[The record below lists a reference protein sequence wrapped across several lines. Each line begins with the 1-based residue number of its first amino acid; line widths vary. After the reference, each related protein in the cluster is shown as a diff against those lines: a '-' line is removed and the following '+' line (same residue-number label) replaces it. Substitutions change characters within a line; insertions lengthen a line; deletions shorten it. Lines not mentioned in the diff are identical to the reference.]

1 MTRAGGGGKGERR
14 SAPLNE
20 SRRLSVIKSVG
31 PEAQLPGL
39 DQIPAPLYSRSHDL
53 GTLVNLTRLSFLLYG
68 PRVPSFPTHDGKVCT
83 FTLPPPGLC
92 RPRHGRPAP
101 SPGPLNPD
109 HEGGGDRSQQVPP
122 TSSQAVPRLQD
133 QVPTA
138 PPGPPS
144 PAQATLHHLEAQ
156 HLLLGAA
163 LCPWGCPNKT

>member
-1 MTRAGGGGKGERR
+1 M
-14 SAPLNE
+14 L
-20 SRRLSVIKSVG
+20 
-31 PEAQLPGL
+31 LPT
-39 DQIPAPLYSRSHDL
+39 PAS
-53 GTLVNLTRLSFLLYG
+53 GTLCLSWRRWRNPRGKSSTVDRCSRNLPCEWRTSASGYAMT
-68 PRVPSFPTHDGKVCT
+68 PAAAPTTCT
-83 FTLPPPGLC
+83 GSTGTWPPL
-92 RPRHGRPAP
+92 AP
-101 SPGPLNPD
+101 SPSVTGTEPGPLNPD
-109 HEGGGDRSQQVPP
+109 HEGGGDRSQQLPP